1 MTRDGNSEEFSPD
14 EGPRTPDAEGVPETG
29 RGSRPSAAE
38 LAQWLGGREFFRVTL
53 RDGQVIALVELRE
66 SPSEMGRYLREHST
80 PCAEA
85 APLPA
90 ASGAPDAPAS
100 APAEERQHAEE
111 QVQAWRERL
120 ERARPRPEAPPPGLQ
135 SQPEAPQEQEHS
147 PWEQAAQLLARDGGP
162 AAAEW
167 LQTLP
172 PARRSLLLHLMSL
185 PAGVAARFE
194 AAQQQQELATRQWAA
209 ARYRQLA
216 GGPAPGTTPPTE
228 SPSAAT
234 SPRRTAIDAVQ
245 VRDMVRH
252 EVCGLALEF
261 LCGLAPGAS
270 SRSSTSAF
278 RPRPP

>member
-100 APAEERQHAEE
+100 APAEERQHA
-111 QVQAWRERL
+111 
-120 ERARPRPEAPPPGLQ
+120 EAPPPGLQ

-252 EVCGLALEF
+252 EVRGLALEF

>member
-14 EGPRTPDAEGVPETG
+14 EGPRTPDAEGVPETRG
-29 RGSRPSAAE
+29 GSRRSAAE
-38 LAQWLGGREFFRVTL
+38 LAQWLGGHEFFRVTL
-53 RDGQVIALVELRE
+53 RDGQVIAQVELRE
-66 SPSEMGRYLREHST
+66 SPSEYGRYLREHST

-100 APAEERQHAEE
+100 APE
-111 QVQAWRERL
+111 
-120 ERARPRPEAPPPGLQ
+120 P
-135 SQPEAPQEQEHS
+135 
-147 PWEQAAQLLARDGGP
+147 
-162 AAAEW
+162 AEW

-185 PAGVAARFE
+185 PAGVAARYE

-216 GGPAPGTTPPTE
+216 RDPATSPDPMGRVGRPAPGITPPTE
-228 SPSAAT
+228 YPSAAT
-234 SPRRTAIDAVQ
+234 SPRCTAIDAVQ

-252 EVCGLALEF
+252 EVRGLAQEF
-261 LCGLAPGAS
+261 LRGLAPGALAS
-270 SRSSTSAF
+270 GASTPF